1 MSVGPQGVTVLGRVF
16 ESLESRLGGGRLTIV
31 ELDLGNLEIGRRAWI
46 ERVRFEVELV
56 RP

>member
-1 MSVGPQGVTVLGRVF
+1 MS
-16 ESLESRLGGGRLTIV
+16 ESLESRMGGGRLTLV

-46 ERVRFEVELV
+46 ERLRFEVELV